1 MSTPGLP
8 AEDGTPTLPGDASRP
23 LGCVPRTT
31 FRGPS
36 QESSPFQP
44 SLGRGAT
51 SIGFFRTFPTLPLA
65 GSGQSPPREK
75 AWRTEDELAGS
86 QSPLAVHRLR
96 EGWFEKE
103 QFLFPGR
110 SRVERLVHSLPGPSA
125 PVPCP
130 SYRSPPPPH
139 PEIAGDTRRPRAS
152 RGGGGVRLRPV
163 MVPFGCRSADRQML
177 VGQGNRP
184 PWFTP
189 SGRQRAPKTCIF
201 SMHLREKPSQA
212 TRDMGALR
220 SWREMVGGPSPSPP
234 HSASHVGG
242 VYS

>member
-8 AEDGTPTLPGDASRP
+8 AEDGTPTLPVDASRP
-23 LGCVPRTT
+23 LGCVPHTT

-51 SIGFFRTFPTLPLA
+51 SIGFFRTLPTLPLA

-86 QSPLAVHRLR
+86 QSPPAVHRLR
-96 EGWFEKE
+96 EGRFEKE
-103 QFLFPGR
+103 QFPFSGR

-139 PEIAGDTRRPRAS
+139 PEIARDTRRPRAS
-152 RGGGGVRLRPV
+152 RGGGGVRPRPV
-163 MVPFGCRSADRQML
+163 MVSFGCGSAGRQKL

-184 PWFTP
+184 LWFAP
-189 SGRQRAPKTCIF
+189 AERQHAPQTCIF
-201 SMHLREKPSQA
+201 SMHLWEKPEPSHQGHGD
-212 TRDMGALR
+212 TEVVEGN
-220 SWREMVGGPSPSPP
+220 GG
-234 HSASHVGG
+234 
-242 VYS
+242 